1 MEQSE
6 RGEGMEKGAMGR
18 DFQQAL
24 SDFSFEVAGGGAIRH
39 LTDLG
44 YTVKQMEE
52 RLDFPLPV
60 ERIREAVW
68 KHLVDTGVVCLKDPC
83 TLSSAAGGAAASA
96 APGAVKI
103 NYVREYDSYGR
114 ASFRRVAE
122 ADNRCEA
129 GGDYLVCE
137 FGTLQ
142 DKDPGKYRQILA
154 LLDTRQAEY
163 IAGLPWPR
171 GKVWHRADQRMLEI
185 FKRIREA
192 GLEQGVCSLQ

>member
-1 MEQSE
+1 
-6 RGEGMEKGAMGR
+6 MEKGAMDK
-18 DFQQAL
+18 DFRQAL
-24 SDFSFEVAGGGAIRH
+24 SDFSFEAACGGAIRH

-44 YTVKQMEE
+44 FTVKQMEE
-52 RLDFPLPV
+52 RLDFPV
-60 ERIREAVW
+60 SAERIREAVW
-68 KHLVDTGVVCLKDPC
+68 KHLADTGVVCLEDPRP
-83 TLSSAAGGAAASA
+83 LSSAADCAAALG
-96 APGAVKI
+96 APGGMRI

-122 ADNRCEA
+122 ADNRRVA
-129 GGDYLVCE
+129 GGVYLVCE
-137 FGTLQ
+137 FGSLR
-142 DKDPGKYRQILA
+142 DKDPEKYRQILA

-171 GKVWHRADQRMLEI
+171 GKVWHRADERMLEI